1 MLPRLGDRRFAL
13 HFALSKSCV
22 KLNASPVQE
31 SRALWMLSILERR
44 RERFAV
50 GSPLNPQAGRFGVH
64 SATAS
69 APS

>member
-1 MLPRLGDRRFAL
+1 MAL
-13 HFALSKSCV
+13 RVCKFALSKSCA

-31 SRALWMLSILERR
+31 SRALWMVSLLERR
-44 RERFAV
+44 RERFV
-50 GSPLNPQAGRFGVH
+50 VSSPLNPHADRFGVH